1 MRKIFATLVFLTA
14 VGMSPFPAL
23 ADEIEGVIA
32 RIDQNGVLHLK
43 DGTKIALPDDFN
55 VEGLDPGTKVYV
67 DYEVI
72 EGENVA
78 LDIEVIE

>member
-14 VGMSPFPAL
+14 IGLSPLPAL

-32 RIDQNGVLHLK
+32 KIDQNGILHLK
-43 DGTKIALPDDFN
+43 DGTKITLPDDFN

-78 LDIEVIE
+78 LDIEIIE